1 MEAPNSPE
9 ATPNTP
15 ESDRLLSAAL
25 VVGLLAAAAA
35 LMLVTWLARE
45 ILSGETLAFDDRIR
59 TMVHSMAS
67 PRLTALM
74 RAASLYGG
82 PTVLALIGIVLALTF
97 LLRGWQRGALLVVLT
112 IGGASLLNGLLKLSF
127 ARVRP
132 AAFFDYPLPASP
144 SFPSGHA
151 LFAASFFGG
160 SAALLSARLRS
171 HALRVVVWVV
181 AIFLAALV
189 GLSRVYL
196 GVHYPSD
203 VLAGYAI
210 GVIWVTAVVFGDRLA
225 RHRRL
230 RRST

>member
-9 ATPNTP
+9 TRPNTP

-35 LMLVTWLARE
+35 LMLVTWLGRE

-74 RAASLYGG
+74 WGASLYGG
-82 PTVLALIGIVLALTF
+82 PPVLALIGVVLALAF
-97 LLRGWQRGALLVVLT
+97 LLREWQRGALLVAVT
-112 IGGASLLNGLLKLSF
+112 IGGASLLDGLLKLSV
-127 ARVRP
+127 ARARP

-171 HALRVVVWVV
+171 HPLRVVVWVV

-225 RHRRL
+225 RHRRR